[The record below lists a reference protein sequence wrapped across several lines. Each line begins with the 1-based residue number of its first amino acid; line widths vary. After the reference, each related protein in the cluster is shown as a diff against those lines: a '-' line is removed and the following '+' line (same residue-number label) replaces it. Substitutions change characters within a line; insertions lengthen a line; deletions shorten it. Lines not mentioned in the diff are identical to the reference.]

1 MKLAVFSRSATFS
14 GHVRGLLEHK
24 PVVADRFPRC
34 SDDLVLLVH
43 LPSLRGDEG
52 EQLAGRLAGCCW
64 IALSDRPDLDEML
77 AMLRLGAR
85 GYANSFLAADN
96 LKLML
101 DSVIQGQIW
110 MPPRLQQQALE
121 LARQALERT
130 PQPKPALPLEALTA
144 REREIAKAVAE
155 GLSNREIAERHAIS
169 ERTVKAHLSSIFRK
183 LGVRDRMAL
192 VVGLRA
198 A

>member
-1 MKLAVFSRSATFS
+1 MKLAAFSRSATFS
-14 GHVRGLLEHK
+14 GHLRGLLDPR

-34 SDDLVLLVH
+34 GDDLVLLVH
-43 LPSLRGDEG
+43 LPSLRGDER
-52 EQLAGRLAGCCW
+52 EQLAGRVAGCRW

-77 AMLRLGAR
+77 DMLRLGAR

-101 DSVIQGQIW
+101 DSVAQGQIW
-110 MPPRLQQQALE
+110 MPPGLQQQAIE
-121 LARQALERT
+121 LARRALDH
-130 PQPKPALPLEALTA
+130 KPALSLSKLTE
-144 REREIAKAVAE
+144 REREIAEAVAE
-155 GLSNREIAERHAIS
+155 GLSNREIGGRFNIT
-169 ERTVKAHLSSIFRK
+169 ERTVKSHLSNIFRK

-192 VVGLRA
+192 IVGLRA

>member
-1 MKLAVFSRSATFS
+1 MKLAAFSRSATFS
-14 GHVRGLLEHK
+14 GHLRGLLDDK

-34 SDDLVLLVH
+34 GDDLVLLVH
-43 LPSLRGDEG
+43 LPSLRGDER
-52 EQLAGRLAGCCW
+52 EQLAGRVAGCHW

-77 AMLRLGAR
+77 DMLRLGAR

-101 DSVIQGQIW
+101 DSVAQGQIW
-110 MPPRLQQQALE
+110 MPPGLQQQAIE
-121 LARQALERT
+121 LARRALDH
-130 PQPKPALPLEALTA
+130 KPALSLSKLTE
-144 REREIAKAVAE
+144 REREIAEAVAE
-155 GLSNREIAERHAIS
+155 GLSNREIGGRFNIT
-169 ERTVKAHLSSIFRK
+169 ERTVKSHLSNIFRK

-192 VVGLRA
+192 IVGLRA